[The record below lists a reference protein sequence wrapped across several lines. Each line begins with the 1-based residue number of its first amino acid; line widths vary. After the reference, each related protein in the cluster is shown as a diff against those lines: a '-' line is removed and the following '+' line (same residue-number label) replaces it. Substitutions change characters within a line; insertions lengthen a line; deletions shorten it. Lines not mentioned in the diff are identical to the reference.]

1 MTNLTATDVTVWAL
15 PLLVAAA
22 LALTVT
28 LTVRLRR
35 RGRVR
40 GVNARARLL
49 ARASLFGALRR
60 LLGERYVVL
69 SRDDID
75 DIEADSDVDLDV
87 EGTATTLQKLHLDAE
102 AFTHAANGV
111 DCFLIRKRDLAPVCA
126 VALGDAPE
134 TPLNTPLNTPS
145 SVPVVTLPLKRVYA
159 LQDVDAALSP
169 VLNAPPPVTPESEP
183 PHPEA
188 EGDAGNIGATP
199 STHTR
204 QRDAPRLHGA
214 LPTG

>member
-28 LTVRLRR
+28 LVVRLRR

-40 GVNARARLL
+40 GVDARARLL

-60 LLGERYVVL
+60 LLGETYVVL
-69 SRDDID
+69 SRDDVD
-75 DIEADSDVDLDV
+75 DIEANPEADSDVDSDV
-87 EGTATTLQKLHLDAE
+87 EGTATTLQKLHLNAE
-102 AFTHAANGV
+102 AFTHAVDGV

-126 VALGDAPE
+126 VTLGDAPE
-134 TPLNTPLNTPS
+134 TPLNIPS
-145 SVPVVTLPLKRVYA
+145 SVPVVTLPLKRAYA

-183 PHPEA
+183 PNPEA
-188 EGDAGNIGATP
+188 EGDAGNAGNTP
-199 STHTR
+199 STHAP
-204 QRDAPRLHGA
+204 QRDAPRLRGA
-214 LPTG
+214 LPTS

>member
-75 DIEADSDVDLDV
+75 DIEADSDV

-134 TPLNTPLNTPS
+134 TPLNTPS

-159 LQDVDAALSP
+159 LQDIDAALSP

>member
-60 LLGERYVVL
+60 LLGETYVVL
-69 SRDDID
+69 SRDDIED
-75 DIEADSDVDLDV
+75 TEADP
-87 EGTATTLQKLHLDAE
+87 GTGSEVKGTVTTLQKLHLDAA
-102 AFTHAANGV
+102 AFTHAADGV

-134 TPLNTPLNTPS
+134 TPLNMPPS
-145 SVPVVTLPLKRVYA
+145 VPPSMPVVTLPLKRAYA

-169 VLNAPPPVTPESEP
+169 VLDAPPPVTPESEP
-183 PHPEA
+183 SNPEA
-188 EGDAGNIGATP
+188 EGDAGNAGITP
-199 STHTR
+199 SAHTP
-204 QRDAPRLHGA
+204 QRDAPRLQGA